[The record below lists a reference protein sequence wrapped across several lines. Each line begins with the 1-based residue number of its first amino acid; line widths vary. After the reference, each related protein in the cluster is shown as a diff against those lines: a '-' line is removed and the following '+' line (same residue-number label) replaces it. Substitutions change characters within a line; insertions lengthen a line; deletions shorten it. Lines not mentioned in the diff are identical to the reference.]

1 MFEFMISWVFQ
12 YQEVFVWIGL
22 LSFLT
27 FLLGLLLVPFVIM
40 RLPEDYFLFHKIN
53 GQASIGFGG
62 ASILF
67 LVLKNFIGGVL
78 LCLGFLML
86 FLPGPG
92 LMVVVIGLALLDIPG
107 KRRMLGCVLRIAGIR
122 TVINGLRVR
131 RGRPA
136 LKFED

>member
-1 MFEFMISWVFQ
+1 
-12 YQEVFVWIGL
+12 
-22 LSFLT
+22 
-27 FLLGLLLVPFVIM
+27 
-40 RLPEDYFLFHKIN
+40 
-53 GQASIGFGG
+53 
-62 ASILF
+62 

-107 KRRMLGCVLRIAGIR
+107 KRRMLGRVLRIAGVR

>member
-1 MFEFMISWVFQ
+1 
-12 YQEVFVWIGL
+12 
-22 LSFLT
+22 
-27 FLLGLLLVPFVIM
+27 
-40 RLPEDYFLFHKIN
+40 
-53 GQASIGFGG
+53 
-62 ASILF
+62 
-67 LVLKNFIGGVL
+67 
-78 LCLGFLML
+78 LGFLML